1 MHVAAQTEARLIYKK
16 GTPTAPKNPTG
27 CKPVQLVPENAK
39 LRKGGFPLKVEPSQ
53 NQAVWIEVYTSR
65 KLPAGIYQGN
75 VRVEADGELR
85 DVPIELE
92 LFDFT
97 LPDENR
103 MSAMGCYGGLP
114 TD

>member
-1 MHVAAQTEARLIYKK
+1 MPSSREAVAT
-16 GTPTAPKNPTG
+16 
-27 CKPVQLVPENAK
+27 VQAWVSAS
-39 LRKGGFPLKVEPSQ
+39 RIFFS
-53 NQAVWIEVYTSR
+53 ATSR

-97 LPDENR
+97 LADENS
-103 MSAMGCYGGLP
+103 MTAMVYYEGLQVELYQGRNL
-114 TD
+114 DAVYHRFAHRHALRA